1 MCLTPWRGRG
11 LRAPVALLISCVL
24 SYQLV
29 NPLITAQPARAEL
42 TAQDF
47 RGSSLTYSN
56 TVSLLSLKEDAE
68 PTYNPYYDM
77 LLTLAPRYWFAQRA
91 FVSARVSFD
100 RELTQADDNTYKNQT
115 LLSDTNLG
123 VGAIL
128 HSWDFGLTTFGSLG
142 LRLPTS
148 LASQARTMQA
158 GMSSMVALTQAL
170 GEIGSLSYSFG
181 LGYTAFKYT
190 TGETESPRISSC
202 RSAQLGCD
210 PFLSDGVRN
219 APWNMTHGLSLS
231 VFPTS
236 WLFVSASAAW
246 IDNRLYPRTIDD
258 SLVSYVPQEP
268 TNQRVAMN
276 YSLEVDIQPEPWL
289 IVALILDTFHPQRA
303 PDASLYRPF
312 FNRFTTASVDLRFTL
327 GVFRVAQTASAG
339 TSSGASAPQAL
350 PKKQVKPASTQVK
363 PASAPVKPEDDK
375 KGP

>member
-11 LRAPVALLISCVL
+11 LRAPIALLISYLLISPL
-24 SYQLV
+24 S
-29 NPLITAQPARAEL
+29 PRTARAEL

-56 TVSLLSLKEDAE
+56 AVSLLSLSKDAE

-91 FVSARVSFD
+91 FVSARVSLD
-100 RELTQADDNTYKNQT
+100 REITQADDNSYKNQT
-115 LLSDTNLG
+115 LISDTNLG
-123 VGAIL
+123 LGAIL
-128 HSWDFGLTTFGSLG
+128 HSWDFGLTTFGALG

-158 GMSSMVALTQAL
+158 GMSSTVAFTQAL

-181 LGYTAFKYT
+181 LGYTSFKYT
-190 TGETESPRISSC
+190 TGETESPRIATC
-202 RSAQLGCD
+202 RSSALGCD

-219 APWNMTHGLSLS
+219 APWNMTHSLSLS

-236 WLFVSASAAW
+236 WLFFSVSTAW
-246 IDNRLYPRTIDD
+246 IESRLYTRTIDD

-268 TNQRVAMN
+268 TNKRVAMN
-276 YSLEVDIQPEPWL
+276 YSLELDIQPEPWL
-289 IVALILDTFHPQRA
+289 IVALILDTFNPQRS

-327 GVFRVAQTASAG
+327 GVFRVAQTASSG

-350 PKKQVKPASTQVK
+350 PKKQEKPAPAQEK
-363 PASAPVKPEDDK
+363 PAPAQGEPEGKPQAQ
-375 KGP
+375 